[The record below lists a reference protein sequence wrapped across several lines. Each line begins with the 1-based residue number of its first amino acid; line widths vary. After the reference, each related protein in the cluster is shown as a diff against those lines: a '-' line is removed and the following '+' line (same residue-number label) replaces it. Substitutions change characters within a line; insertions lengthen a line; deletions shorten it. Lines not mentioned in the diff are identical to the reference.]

1 MTKKLN
7 ILLTLILK
15 FVKAGKVLRM
25 SNKCENCIVRQYNA
39 LKALNTEELTE
50 INRAKETRIIKKGA
64 TIFKEGQRLS
74 GIYCVRE
81 GASKLSKVTS
91 SGRDQIVKIAS
102 KGEILGQRSVV
113 CDENANLSATALDDM
128 EVCFI
133 PKSTIEQRIADNPA
147 FVRKLLV
154 TMATELRTA
163 DDMIVDLSQKTVKQR
178 LAQSILY
185 LKDQFGEDDETG
197 NLTLILSREDLA
209 AAIGTATESCIR
221 LLSDFKKKGYIST
234 QGKNIKIENLQELER
249 LASDF

>member
-1 MTKKLN
+1 MS
-7 ILLTLILK
+7 
-15 FVKAGKVLRM
+15 RM
-25 SNKCENCIVRQYNA
+25 SNKCENCVVRKYNA
-39 LKALNTEELTE
+39 LQVLNTEDLTE
-50 INRAKETRIIKKGA
+50 INKAKETRKISKGDV
-64 TIFKEGQRLS
+64 IFEEGQRLT
-74 GIYCVRE
+74 GIYCVRN
-81 GASKLSKVTS
+81 GASKLSKITA

-113 CDENANLSATALDDM
+113 CDESTNLRATALDDM

-133 PKSTIEQRIADNPA
+133 PKSTLEDRITTNPA

-154 TMATELRTA
+154 TMATELRSA

-185 LKDQFGEDDETG
+185 LKEQFGEDEETG
-197 NLTLILSREDLA
+197 NLALILSREDLA

-234 QGKNIKIENLQELER
+234 KGKNIRIENLKDLER